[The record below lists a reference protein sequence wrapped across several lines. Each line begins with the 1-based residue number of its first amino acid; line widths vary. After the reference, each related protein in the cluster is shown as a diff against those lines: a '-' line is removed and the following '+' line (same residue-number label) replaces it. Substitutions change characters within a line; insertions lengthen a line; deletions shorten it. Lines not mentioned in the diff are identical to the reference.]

1 MGPLKTAFFLSD
13 STTRAIKVEMAVR
26 DTCDRFIINL
36 FLRHLKMLLSAP
48 GGRRTVAAQPFA

>member
-26 DTCDRFIINL
+26 DTCDRFTI
-36 FLRHLKMLLSAP
+36 RHLKMLLSAP